1 MRKSIWIRLTG
12 IGIFTAAAFVAYTQ
26 GPQPTPLETLP
37 ITDGMYY
44 IHNPEVPGNTTVLI
58 TDEGVLL
65 VDDKFPQDGENI
77 VAEVRKLTDAP
88 IKYVV
93 NTHHHGDHSGSNPT
107 FQKEG
112 AIIVSSAKARERM
125 VAGKQAGPA
134 NFAFENRAQ
143 LYLGGEPIELYQYGR
158 AHTDGDAVVLFP
170 NKRVLASGD
179 IYANDPGTPELVDYA
194 GGGSATEWPNTLTKA
209 LHLEFDQVVPGHGTL
224 ATHADMQNF
233 RDDTAELRRTI
244 HQMLSQGASRA
255 DVEKYVRERFGFLD
269 FHVNMSLDGLINEL
283 K

>member
-1 MRKSIWIRLTG
+1 MQKSTWIRLSG
-12 IGIFTAAAFVAYTQ
+12 IGIFAAAAWVAYTQ
-26 GPQPTPLETLP
+26 APQPTAIETLP

-58 TDEGVLL
+58 TEEGVLL
-65 VDDKFPQDGENI
+65 VDDKFPQDGPNI
-77 VAEVRKLTDAP
+77 VAAVRKLTDAP

-112 AIIVSSAKARERM
+112 AVIVSTGKAHDRM

-134 NFAFENRAQ
+134 NFTFEERAK
-143 LYLGGEPIELYQYGR
+143 LYLGGEPVELYHFGR

-170 NKRVLASGD
+170 QKGVLASGD

-194 GGGSATEWPNTLTKA
+194 GGGSAVDWPDTLTKA
-209 LHLEFDQVVPGHGTL
+209 LELDFEQVVPGHGTL
-224 ATHADMQNF
+224 ASHADMEGF
-233 RDDTAELRRTI
+233 RDDTAELRKKI
-244 HQMLSQGASRA
+244 HEMLSAGASREEI
-255 DVEKYVRERFGFLD
+255 EKYVRERFGFLD
-269 FHVNMSLDGLINEL
+269 FHVNMSLTGLMNEL